1 MACVLLGFTAEEL
14 IEYFVAAD
22 VAKDVIDTVTKH
34 SQNVSQAY
42 HQGKKVLD
50 TAKSYQNRVQS
61 VYTRGR
67 QFLNRTN
74 RNYRRVSRQVR
85 PYFRKKW

>member
-22 VAKDVIDTVTKH
+22 VAKDVIDTVQKH

-50 TAKSYQNRVQS
+50 TAKSYQNRVENY
-61 VYTRGR
+61 YTQGR
-67 QFLNRTN
+67 QFVNRTN
-74 RNYRRVSRQVR
+74 RSVRRFKRRVR
-85 PYFRKKW
+85 PYFRKR